1 MLLVVCGLGRDFS
14 SYAVKQ
20 DSRQVHGSEC
30 EERMND

>member
-1 MLLVVCGLGRDFS
+1 MLLVVYGLGSEFS